1 MSWVESCSGAV
12 ERRPNT
18 LAVVDSGARGDL

>member
-1 MSWVESCSGAV
+1 MSWVESCSEAV

-18 LAVVDSGARGDL
+18 LAVMDSGARGGL

>member
-1 MSWVESCSGAV
+1 MSWVESCAGAV

-18 LAVVDSGARGDL
+18 LAIVDSGTRGDL